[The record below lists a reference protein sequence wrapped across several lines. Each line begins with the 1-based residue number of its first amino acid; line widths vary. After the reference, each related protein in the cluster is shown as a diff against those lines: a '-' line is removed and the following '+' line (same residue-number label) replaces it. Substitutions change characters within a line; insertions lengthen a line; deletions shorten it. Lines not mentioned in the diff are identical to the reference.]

1 MFRRRTQKSP
11 LVDKG
16 TNFVHCVK
24 SAGSRIKTLKDV
36 YELAYFIRFEESC
49 AKVFT
54 NSLANLAA
62 KFGAGSYALIKNFS
76 EVQA

>member
-1 MFRRRTQKSP
+1 MRRRTQKSP
-11 LVDKG
+11 LVNKG
-16 TNFVHCVK
+16 TRLVHSVK
-24 SAGSRIKTLKDV
+24 SASAKTKTLKDV

-62 KFGAGSYALIKNFS
+62 KFGAGSYALIKNFP